1 MRGWLQDSPV
11 SLLWCRV
18 AKAAFHKPPARK
30 HRLNSSPVV
39 RQLLCLLNLLQFFFT
54 SRKMALEIVPEFL
67 HFKQSIPVAGH
78 DFCIT
83 GQEAIVELLEG
94 LEMSRGWQIPHLSK
108 KSTDLQPPLAQTST
122 RLIRFFLHFAFVR
135 RFILSYNFFHER
147 RRIRRRKKI
156 SIIADRAA
164 ALLQRIL
171 K

>member
-83 GQEAIVELLEG
+83 GQEAIVELLGRIGDE
-94 LEMSRGWQIPHLSK
+94 SRMADSAPLQ
-108 KSTDLQPPLAQTST
+108 KSTDLQPPLAQN
-122 RLIRFFLHFAFVR
+122 INAANFVFFC
-135 RFILSYNFFHER
+135 ISPLSDD
-147 RRIRRRKKI
+147 
-156 SIIADRAA
+156 SSV
-164 ALLQRIL
+164 LQFL
-171 K
+171 P